1 MQKNGS
7 FPWQGPAGRDFPSKT
22 EESPQNHFAA
32 QRLETPIIS
41 EKILKPNKAVL
52 GVTGKGSGAWVVFSS
67 ILLVKGKG
75 FRRASQI

>member
-7 FPWQGPAGRDFPSKT
+7 LPWQGPVGRDFPPKT
-22 EESPQNHFAA
+22 EVSPQNHFASL
-32 QRLETPIIS
+32 RLETPIIS

-52 GVTGKGSGAWVVFSS
+52 GVTGKDSGAWIVFST

-75 FRRASQI
+75 FKRASQI